1 MIFSIVIPTFNR
13 PHILTNTLDCLE
25 KQEASFPY
33 EVIVVDDSSTIP
45 LPDLGFGKGKRS
57 NWKLLR
63 NETNLGRAATRNRGI
78 RESRGEYILMIDDD
92 IWASPSLLQ
101 VHYQT
106 QKRIGGGAVIGAVPP
121 AREID
126 DIVWNR
132 YIKRRFERIH
142 FRLQD
147 LHLDYGLFLTGNAS
161 IPAGLIKDLTGFD
174 ERFKDYSFE
183 DTDMGYRL
191 HKAGVRFLHVPEAV
205 GYHMFSEDLESLCQK
220 AYQMGRSSYI
230 FVNMHPNESH
240 AIQYHSIAIGP
251 WNGKGALKNVLKIII
266 FSGPVK
272 AILKHITFA
281 AAFLK
286 FETLV
291 FAFMPWLELQ
301 HMAQGA
307 NDQRSSHRS

>member
-13 PHILTNTLDCLE
+13 PQVLTKTLDCLE
-25 KQEASFPY
+25 KQEASFTY
-33 EVIVVDDSSTIP
+33 EVILVDDYSTIP
-45 LPDLGFGKGKRS
+45 LPDLGFGKRKRS

-63 NETNLGRAATRNRGI
+63 NEKNLGRAATRNRGI
-78 RESRGEYILMIDDD
+78 RESIGEYILMIDDD

-101 VHYQT
+101 VHYET

-147 LHLDYGLFLTGNAS
+147 FHLDYGLFLTGNAS
-161 IPAGLIKDLTGFD
+161 IPTGLIKDLAGFD

-191 HKAGVRFLHVPEAV
+191 HKAGVKFLHAPEALC
-205 GYHMFSEDLESLCQK
+205 YHMFSEDL
-220 AYQMGRSSYI
+220 
-230 FVNMHPNESH
+230 
-240 AIQYHSIAIGP
+240 
-251 WNGKGALKNVLKIII
+251 
-266 FSGPVK
+266 
-272 AILKHITFA
+272 
-281 AAFLK
+281 
-286 FETLV
+286 
-291 FAFMPWLELQ
+291 
-301 HMAQGA
+301 
-307 NDQRSSHRS
+307 